1 MATKMKKK
9 KTTPVKTLK
18 LFPEAGMLGLLTDIA
33 ITSMLLGVSFMMLLL
48 CLQMAEKVTIT
59 FGK

>member
-1 MATKMKKK
+1 MTTKMKKK
-9 KTTPVKTLK
+9 KTTPTKTLK
-18 LFPEAGMLGLLTDIA
+18 LFPEAGVLGLLTDIA

-48 CLQMAEKVTIT
+48 CLQMAEKITIT

>member
-18 LFPEAGMLGLLTDIA
+18 LFPEAGVLGLLTDIA
-33 ITSMLLGVSFMMLLL
+33 ITSMMLGVAFMMLLL
-48 CLQMAEKVTIT
+48 CLQMAEKITIT

>member
-1 MATKMKKK
+1 MKKK

>member
-1 MATKMKKK
+1 MTTKMKKK
-9 KTTPVKTLK
+9 KTTPAKTLK
-18 LFPEAGMLGLLTDIA
+18 LFPEAGVLGLLTDIV

-48 CLQMAEKVTIT
+48 CLQMAEKITIT